1 MKDNFIK
8 SSAIYFIGTLLLRG
22 ISFFTLPIYTR
33 LMLPED
39 YGLYSLFTA
48 SLSIVT
54 IFIGLQIQGTVN
66 LSYNSRSE
74 EEFESYVAN
83 ISIFPFIILLL
94 CLGALVII
102 PSLINVLQVP
112 SLMYGV
118 MMLVQAFIGVVVSI
132 YTSELI
138 IKKQPK
144 KHLCFSLVFT
154 LLTVLLSVSFVLM
167 MRNQSYFA
175 MVMASTL
182 ANIIVFSYI
191 LMKYIKRVNVKSLK
205 QDWLHGLKLS
215 LPLIFHVLSHQVLN
229 VADRFMLAYFK
240 TDIDVAIYSVIY
252 SVGAIVQ
259 MIWTSINNAWV
270 PWYFDHLREKCHDL
284 IKVYAKQYII
294 FFSVGTTLF
303 LLASPEITL
312 VLGGKQYESGIYSVP
327 LIVLAYFF
335 VFLYGFYVN
344 YEFAKEKTTIIPI
357 ATLLAAIVNIV
368 LNIYIIPKYGIIGA
382 SFTTAVSYFLMLM
395 FHYIVVVKGMKHRD
409 FPDYYMWISIFAIF
423 ISMLVTYLAI
433 HHFIIRCILCISII
447 IVYSLYLYYFV
458 MKRNQ
463 LKLMKK

>member
-144 KHLCFSLVFT
+144 KHLCFSLLFT

-182 ANIIVFSYI
+182 V
-191 LMKYIKRVNVKSLK
+191 
-205 QDWLHGLKLS
+205 
-215 LPLIFHVLSHQVLN
+215 IFL
-229 VADRFMLAYFK
+229 
-240 TDIDVAIYSVIY
+240 
-252 SVGAIVQ
+252 
-259 MIWTSINNAWV
+259 
-270 PWYFDHLREKCHDL
+270 
-284 IKVYAKQYII
+284 
-294 FFSVGTTLF
+294 
-303 LLASPEITL
+303 
-312 VLGGKQYESGIYSVP
+312 
-327 LIVLAYFF
+327 
-335 VFLYGFYVN
+335 
-344 YEFAKEKTTIIPI
+344 
-357 ATLLAAIVNIV
+357 
-368 LNIYIIPKYGIIGA
+368 
-382 SFTTAVSYFLMLM
+382 
-395 FHYIVVVKGMKHRD
+395 
-409 FPDYYMWISIFAIF
+409 
-423 ISMLVTYLAI
+423 
-433 HHFIIRCILCISII
+433 
-447 IVYSLYLYYFV
+447 
-458 MKRNQ
+458 
-463 LKLMKK
+463 